1 MNGLIVWG
9 VEFTLMD
16 YLERILESIVQVQL
30 YDLVLFDL
38 LFSLVTITYMG
49 FVGVEPTRVKSV
61 YFHWR
66 QEDFFPTQRM
76 FGQTVRARP
85 FET

>member
-9 VEFTLMD
+9 VEFTQMD
-16 YLERILESIVQVQL
+16 YLERILESTLQVQL

-38 LFSLVTITYMG
+38 LFSLVIMTYMG
-49 FVGVEPTRVKSV
+49 FVGVEPTRVKSI
-61 YFHWR
+61 YLHWS

-76 FGQTVRARP
+76 FGQVVRTCPSKA
-85 FET
+85 